1 MGHAVH
7 YRTAAGETKV
17 EEVGTLDAAV
27 SMVERLRNDEGVSD
41 VRVYREIPIEF
52 KAYYKVSVVDEANAG
67 APAASAPAATA
78 PDTTPPAQPQQQPQA
93 QAVPQSPPPGAMPL
107 GPSTPSQ
114 PTAQPSAAPAGS
126 NEDGDSSKRGS
137 LFSRG

>member
-1 MGHAVH
+1 MAHAVH

-52 KAYYKVSVVDEANAG
+52 KAYYKVSVVDEASSGN
-67 APAASAPAATA
+67 PSVSAPAETA
-78 PDTTPPAQPQQQPQA
+78 ADTTPPAQPQQQPQA
-93 QAVPQSPPPGAMPL
+93 APQSPPPGAMPL

-114 PTAQPSAAPAGS
+114 PTTQPSATPAGS